1 MSACG
6 DLSQSRSL
14 LTKTSH
20 RLRPRNSSALTPAIN
35 SELEISDDDGLGA
48 QSFCVSWPVRRSILI
63 GRATHSDSCNMERED
78 D

>member
-1 MSACG
+1 MSACR

-35 SELEISDDDGLGA
+35 SELEFSGDDGLVRRVFA
-48 QSFCVSWPVRRSILI
+48 SPDPCVSRS
-63 GRATHSDSCNMERED
+63 
-78 D
+78 